1 MQMYGISGAL
11 HAMGYQKKRLQED
24 LRKKIALVIKERIRD
39 PRVPELVSVTD
50 IVLSA
55 DTRHATVYLSIF
67 GEEAYRQ
74 EALAVLNKA
83 AAFVQHEVSAGIR
96 NKYMPQLLFKLDSAI
111 DKTTRIDSL
120 LDALHD
126 DLE

>member
-1 MQMYGISGAL
+1 
-11 HAMGYQKKRLQED
+11 MGYHKSRLRED
-24 LRKKIALVIKERIRD
+24 LRQRITMVIKERIRD

-50 IVLSA
+50 IVLSD

-67 GEEAYRQ
+67 GDEAYRQ
-74 EALAVLNKA
+74 DALDVLNKA
-83 AAFVQHEVSAGIR
+83 AAFVQHQVSTGLR
-96 NKYMPQLLFKLDSAI
+96 SKYMPQLLFKLDSAI